1 MSLKIQDLFTEA
13 WWKHMQHKKENQNG
27 IVGFEEKEICFPPHK
42 NKAEQRNENMKGG
55 ASNETGKN
63 A

>member
-1 MSLKIQDLFTEA
+1 
-13 WWKHMQHKKENQNG
+13 MQHKKENQNG